1 MILCYEGTPGSGKT
15 YDAVNKVIQNL
26 RLGRVVYS
34 NIEGFDLP
42 ECREHIKLKTGLD
55 DYELSKNLIYLRN
68 NEMLKVHE
76 VAKHGSLLVYDEVH
90 KLFSNREWQTGTN
103 KAFAEWAST
112 HRHGGYDV
120 VLITQNLE
128 KVDSHV
134 RGLVEF
140 TYRYKKNNY
149 FGKLFENRY
158 FCYAYSEDST
168 KVIGRRQG
176 KYNSSIFPC
185 YNSYSGKDIKE
196 LGVQS
201 NVNILKHPVFYAIP
215 VLLIIFA
222 YMFTKSS
229 FASGDLFGTTARLQ
243 KKEVS
248 QKSSSQQGSFVRVF
262 EGPVQLAGQTKISQS
277 KSFPSQYIPPV
288 QKSENYK
295 PSQVS
300 QIKNPYSKPLYSS
313 MPLQTPL
320 GSNVPFI
327 PSNSVG
333 QGVTVNNSVASVISG
348 FGSSGDKVVVL
359 VQGGKVVD
367 MDGYS
372 FTGDK
377 ICKSSACLSIGDRI

>member
-55 DYELSKNLIYLRN
+55 DYELSKSLIYLRN
-68 NEMLKVHE
+68 NEMLKAHE
-76 VAKHGSLLVYDEVH
+76 TAKNGSLLVYDEVH

-176 KYNSSIFPC
+176 KYLPSIFPC

-215 VLLIIFA
+215 VLLLIFV

-243 KKEVS
+243 KKEAP
-248 QKSSSQQGSFVRVF
+248 QKSVSQQGSSVKVF
-262 EGPVQLAGQTKISQS
+262 EEPVNFRRGFIDT
-277 KSFPSQYIPPV
+277 KSFESSRIPTVKKPEKRFVDRNNFSAPGLNNFGPS
-288 QKSENYK
+288 
-295 PSQVS
+295 
-300 QIKNPYSKPLYSS
+300 
-313 MPLQTPL
+313 T
-320 GSNVPFI
+320 GSNMPFI
-327 PSNSVG
+327 PSNPVG
-333 QGVTVNNSVASVISG
+333 QGAYLNNPVSSVISG
-348 FGSSGDKVVVL
+348 FGSYGDKVFAM
-359 VQGGKVVD
+359 VQGKGAVD

-377 ICKSSACLSIGDRI
+377 ICKGAACLSVGDKI